1 MSKTIVVT
9 GGGSG
14 GHITPILAVAAEL
27 KSLQP
32 DTRIVYIGQTGD
44 KLADIPAGDPNIDE
58 VFTVR
63 AGKFRRYHG
72 EGFFR
77 QLFDVP
83 TVAKNLR
90 DIGYILIG
98 TWQSWRLLRKLKPS
112 VIFSRGGFV
121 SVPVALGGAL
131 QRIPYITHDSDS
143 TPSLANRIIAR
154 WASLHA
160 VALPAELYP
169 YPPDKTVTVGVPI
182 SADYKRVTPAL
193 LHKYRDEIG
202 LTKAH
207 QVLLITGG
215 GNGADQLNRAV
226 VANSAYLL
234 QRYPGLHI
242 VHIAG
247 RALHKSVAAAYDNE
261 LPADARARVVVKGF
275 IGDLYRYSG
284 AADVVIAR
292 GGATNLAEFAAQAKA
307 CIIIPSKQLIWN
319 IKNTEALLDRQAVVT
334 LTEAQ
339 SEQERR
345 LASVVSDLFDHVSK
359 REALGAALAS
369 LARPDSAKE
378 LAVLILDEA
387 KSSKVKSREKT
398 VS

>member
-1 MSKTIVVT
+1 MSQTIVVT

-27 KSLQP
+27 KRFQP
-32 DTRIVYIGQTGD
+32 KTRIVYIGQTGD
-44 KLADIPAGDPNIDE
+44 KLADIPAKDPNIDE

-63 AGKFRRYHG
+63 AGKYRRYHG

-77 QLFDVP
+77 QLLDAP
-83 TVAKNLR
+83 TVAKNVR
-90 DIGYILIG
+90 DLGYILFG
-98 TWQSWRLLRKLKPS
+98 TWQSWRLLRKLKPT

-121 SVPVALGGAL
+121 SVPVALGGAA

-169 YPPDKTVTVGVPI
+169 YPKSKTVTVGVPI
-182 SADYKRVTPAL
+182 SSAYRRVTPVL
-193 LHKYRDEIG
+193 LHKYRADIG
-202 LTKAH
+202 LSKAQ
-207 QVLLITGG
+207 QVLLVTGG

-234 QRYPGLHI
+234 KRYPGLYI

-247 RALHKSVAAAYDNE
+247 RALHKTVEAAYEKE
-261 LPADARARVVVKGF
+261 LPVNDSQRVIVKGF
-275 IGDLYRYSG
+275 IDDLHSYSG

-292 GGATNLAEFAAQAKA
+292 GGATNLAEFAAQGKA
-307 CIIIPSKQLIWN
+307 CVIIPSSQLIWN
-319 IKNTEALLDRQAVVT
+319 IKNTEALVDLQAVVT

-345 LASVVSDLFDHVSK
+345 LASVVSDLFDHTAK
-359 REALGAALAS
+359 REALAKSLSS

-378 LAVLILDEA
+378 LALLILDMG
-387 KSSKVKSREKT
+387 KK
-398 VS
+398 

>member
-1 MSKTIVVT
+1 MSQTVIVT

-27 KSLQP
+27 KLLKP
-32 DTRIVYIGQTGD
+32 DIRVVYIGQIGD
-44 KLADIPAGDPNIDE
+44 KLADIPAKDPNIDE
-58 VFTVR
+58 VFVVR

-77 QLFDVP
+77 QLLDIP

-90 DIGYILIG
+90 DISYIFIG
-98 TWQSWRLLRKLKPS
+98 IIQSWRLMRRLKPD

-131 QRIPYITHDSDS
+131 RHIPYITHDSDS

-160 VALPAELYP
+160 VALPVELYP
-169 YPPDKTVTVGVPI
+169 YPKAKTVTVGVPI
-182 SADYKRVTPAL
+182 STDYKLVTPAL
-193 LHKYRDEIG
+193 LYHYRSEIG
-202 LTKAH
+202 LSKAQ
-207 QVLLITGG
+207 QVLLVTGG

-234 QRYPGLHI
+234 RRYPGLYI
-242 VHIAG
+242 MHIAG
-247 RALHKSVAAAYDNE
+247 RDLLKSTEVAYDKE
-261 LPADARARVVVKGF
+261 LPVDARKRVLVKGF
-275 IGDLYRYSG
+275 IGDLHRYSG

-292 GGATNLAEFAAQAKA
+292 GGATSLAEFAAQSKA
-307 CIIIPSKQLIWN
+307 CVIIPSSQLIWN
-319 IKNTEALLDRQAVVT
+319 IKNTEALVELQAVVA

-339 SEQERR
+339 SEQESR
-345 LASVVSDLFDHVSK
+345 LASMVSDLFDHVDK
-359 REALGAALAS
+359 REALAKALYS

-378 LAVLILDEA
+378 LATLILGLGIA
-387 KSSKVKSREKT
+387 R
-398 VS
+398 